1 MGWGQEQET
10 VSMRKGHQDV
20 STSLKGLADSGQSLG
35 SALCVNTVVKTIGG
49 TWRWQS
55 FSVEIMPVVS
65 LANCALA
72 HIYSTSRVEA

>member
-10 VSMRKGHQDV
+10 VVMRRGLQDV

-35 SALCVNTVVKTIGG
+35 SVVETIGG
-49 TWRWQS
+49 TWWWQG
-55 FSVEIMPVVS
+55 FNVEITHVIS

-72 HIYSTSRVEA
+72 HINSTSREEA